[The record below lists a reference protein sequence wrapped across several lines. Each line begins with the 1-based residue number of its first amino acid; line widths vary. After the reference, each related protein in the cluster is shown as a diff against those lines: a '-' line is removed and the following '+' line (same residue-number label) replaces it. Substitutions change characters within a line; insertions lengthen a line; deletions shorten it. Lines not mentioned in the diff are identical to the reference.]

1 MALPAIFY
9 GSYSTPEKK
18 RRGKYTLARKIARL
32 KTAIRKLQRA
42 IEKEAAKKRQRDEV
56 RKLEAIVAKTRQ
68 TLERMR
74 SDKSR
79 LY

>member
-32 KTAIRKLQRA
+32 KTELRKLQRA
-42 IEKEAAKKRQRDEV
+42 IEKEAAKKRQRDDI
-56 RKLEAIVAKTRQ
+56 RKLEANVAKARQ
-68 TLERMR
+68 TLEKMR

>member
-18 RRGKYTLARKIARL
+18 RRGKYTLARKTARL
-32 KTAIRKLQRA
+32 KTELRKLQRA
-42 IEKEAAKKRQRDEV
+42 IEKEAAKKRQRDEI
-56 RKLEAIVAKTRQ
+56 RKLEENVAKARQ
-68 TLERMR
+68 TLEKMR

>member
-56 RKLEAIVAKTRQ
+56 RKIETSIAKARQ
-68 TLERMR
+68 TLSKMR
-74 SDKSR
+74 TDKRR